1 MKPGSLRE
9 AMPLTAAFID
19 EMREAF
25 GADMIDAQIRQGI
38 AGEPGFWASENG
50 QAIGCKSPSEGCVIT
65 ADQMVLI
72 PREEKKSRP

>member
-1 MKPGSLRE
+1 MKSGGLRE

-50 QAIGCKSPSEGCVIT
+50 HEIGCKSPSDGYVVT

-72 PREEKKSRP
+72 PSKEETNK

>member
-1 MKPGSLRE
+1 MKSGGLRE

-25 GADMIDAQIRQGI
+25 GADMIDAQIRRGI

-50 QAIGCKSPSEGCVIT
+50 HEIGCKSPSEGYVVT

-72 PREEKKSRP
+72 PSTDESRK